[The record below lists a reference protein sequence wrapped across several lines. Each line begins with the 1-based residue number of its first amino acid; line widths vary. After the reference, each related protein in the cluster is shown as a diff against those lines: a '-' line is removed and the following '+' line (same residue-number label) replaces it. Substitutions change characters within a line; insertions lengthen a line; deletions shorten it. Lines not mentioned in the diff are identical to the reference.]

1 MDIQNDLLSVTLR
14 MTPGFSSSPCRSSHQ
29 VSGQCVCVPGGRG
42 GRLQR
47 SCCVRRYS
55 GGAVDNHR
63 RELHSNTHAL
73 FCKLLLKYFHYCNY
87 LHKRTKKHSIRQNR
101 ERKKKHS
108 GSAARTAQKKKKEAL
123 ERPVWVTVMGPAPH
137 RVLAMLV
144 EIRYCASSPLILLKL
159 VSLGFIWARCVWGA
173 RLC

>member
-1 MDIQNDLLSVTLR
+1 MTSSVLLSEWRLVSPLLLADLLIKSVDSVFVFQEAVE
-14 MTPGFSSSPCRSSHQ
+14 GDSSAAAAYDAIVVEQ
-29 VSGQCVCVPGGRG
+29 WTIIDVS
-42 GRLQR
+42 
-47 SCCVRRYS
+47 
-55 GGAVDNHR
+55 
-63 RELHSNTHAL
+63 SNTHAL

>member
-1 MDIQNDLLSVTLR
+1 MTFSVLLSEWRLVSPLLLADLLIKSVDSVFVFQEAVE
-14 MTPGFSSSPCRSSHQ
+14 GDSSAAAAYDAIVVEQ
-29 VSGQCVCVPGGRG
+29 WTIIDVS
-42 GRLQR
+42 
-47 SCCVRRYS
+47 
-55 GGAVDNHR
+55 
-63 RELHSNTHAL
+63 SNTHAL

>member
-1 MDIQNDLLSVTLR
+1 MTFSVLLSEWRLVSPLLLADLLIKSVDSVFVFQEAVE
-14 MTPGFSSSPCRSSHQ
+14 GDSSAAAAYDAIVVEQ
-29 VSGQCVCVPGGRG
+29 WTIIDVS
-42 GRLQR
+42 
-47 SCCVRRYS
+47 
-55 GGAVDNHR
+55 
-63 RELHSNTHAL
+63 SNTHAL

-108 GSAARTAQKKKKEAL
+108 GSAARTAQKKEKEAL